1 LDDPAIRTAA
11 FMDTDT
17 IEIDVDTLARLR
29 GGEDAPLVLDV
40 REPREL
46 AVCALEGAV
55 HIPMGEIPQRTPE
68 LPTDRPVVVMCHHG
82 VRSMQVT
89 RFLRH
94 MGFANVQNLAGGIDA
109 WAARIEPGM
118 ARY

>member
-1 LDDPAIRTAA
+1 MHP
-11 FMDTDT
+11 DT

-29 GGEDAPLVLDV
+29 QAVPPPVVLDV

-46 AVCALEGAV
+46 AVCALEDAV
-55 HIPMGEIPQRTPE
+55 HIPMGEIPARLDE
-68 LPTDRPVVVMCHHG
+68 LPADRQLVVMCHHG

-94 MGFANVQNLAGGIDA
+94 QGYTNVRNLAGGIDA
-109 WAARIEPGM
+109 WSDRIDP
-118 ARY
+118 ALPRY